1 MQILKIKE
9 QKAHNVK
16 AHFIKK
22 GNYHSES
29 AEAMR
34 SYDFDSLAGNGM
46 ERAFE
51 NCEKSLPKTA
61 KFLMSAI

>member
-1 MQILKIKE
+1 MLILKIKE

-51 NCEKSLPKTA
+51 N
-61 KFLMSAI
+61 